1 MFSQMSNNIDHT
13 GSTGHTEA
21 IVSLTLTETRLSC
34 VQYILNMDNKLKINP
49 RGIMI
54 ALKTGGLQN

>member
-1 MFSQMSNNIDHT
+1 MFSQMSNDTDHI

-21 IVSLTLTETRLSC
+21 IVSLTLTETRLPC
-34 VQYILNMDNKLKINP
+34 VQYILNMNNKLKINP

-54 ALKTGGLQN
+54 ALKN

>member
-1 MFSQMSNNIDHT
+1 MSNNIDHT

-34 VQYILNMDNKLKINP
+34 VQYILNMDNKLKIDP
-49 RGIMI
+49 RGIMV
-54 ALKTGGLQN
+54 ALKN